1 MYQVPDMLNRSMQQ
15 MDRAAGT
22 FGQMQRKMEPPKKT
36 AGGAIGAA
44 AGMGMAGA
52 MAAKEGLL
60 TGIGVASGG
69 AGLALGAGLGLA
81 SYFLS

>member
-22 FGQMQRKMEPPKKT
+22 YGQMQRKMEPPKKT
-36 AGGAIGAA
+36 AGGAVGAA

-60 TGIGVASGG
+60 WAGAGG
-69 AGLALGAGLGLA
+69 PAGLALGAGLGLA
-81 SYFLS
+81 SYLLS